1 MLAVTILG
9 NNSALPAFDRHPT
22 AQIITMEDQI
32 FLVDC
37 GEGTQMQMAKYKIR
51 RSKINHIFISHLHG
65 DHYFGL
71 IGLLTSMGLLGR
83 TQELHIHAPAALQE
97 IIGLQLKVA
106 DIHLPYPLQFHTLC
120 QSEPNQP
127 GQPQPNQPGQPPPN
141 QADQPQPDQPAVLVR
156 EARFEVSSFPVTHRI
171 ECWGFIFREVRPFRK
186 VNPEKARQHDI
197 PSSFFDRLKWGE
209 SYQKKD
215 GTIVENQW
223 VTEPASKA
231 RSYAYAADTMFDER
245 IAAYVRGV
253 DLLYH
258 ETTYLKDLEIQAG
271 RRFHSTTSQAATIAL
286 QAGVHRLL
294 IGHFSSKYE
303 KLHAF
308 EEEAREIFPNTDL
321 ALEGVTYK
329 V

>member
-22 AQIITMEDQI
+22 AQIVTMEDQI

-83 TQELHIHAPAALQE
+83 TQDLHIHAPDALQE
-97 IIGLQLKVA
+97 IIGLQLRVA
-106 DIHLPYPLQFHTLC
+106 DIHLPYLVHFDSLPQ
-120 QSEPNQP
+120 QP
-127 GQPQPNQPGQPPPN
+127 SV
-141 QADQPQPDQPAVLVR
+141 AKIPDQPAVLLR
-156 EARFEVSSFPVTHRI
+156 EARFEVSCFPVIHRI
-171 ECWGFIFREVRPFRK
+171 ECWGFIFREVRPFRR
-186 VNPEKARQHDI
+186 VNPEKARQHDV
-197 PSSFFDRLKWGE
+197 PASFFDQLKWGE

-215 GTIVENQW
+215 GTVVENEW
-223 VTEPASKA
+223 VTEPATKPK
-231 RSYAYAADTMFDER
+231 SYAYAADTMFDSR
-245 IAAYVRGV
+245 IADYVRGV

-271 RRFHSTTSQAATIAL
+271 RRFHSTTVQAATIAL
-286 QAGVHRLL
+286 QAGVQRLL

-303 KLHAF
+303 KLPAF
-308 EEEAREIFPNTDL
+308 EQEAREVFPNSDL

>member
-22 AQIITMEDQI
+22 AQIVTMEDQI

-83 TQELHIHAPAALQE
+83 TQDLHIHAPGPLQE
-97 IIGLQLKVA
+97 IIGLQLRVA
-106 DIHLPYPLQFHTLC
+106 DIHLPYLLQFNSL
-120 QSEPNQP
+120 SLPR
-127 GQPQPNQPGQPPPN
+127 
-141 QADQPQPDQPAVLVR
+141 PDQPNVLLH
-156 EARFEVSSFPVTHRI
+156 EARFEVSCFPVVHRI
-171 ECWGFIFREVRPFRK
+171 ECWGFIFREVRPPRR
-186 VNPEKARQHDI
+186 VNPEKARQHDV
-197 PSSFFDRLKWGE
+197 PASFFDRLKWGE
-209 SYQKKD
+209 SYQQKD
-215 GTIVENQW
+215 GTIVDNEL
-223 VTEPASKA
+223 VTEPAHKA
-231 RSYAYAADTMFDER
+231 RSYSYAADTMFDER

-258 ETTYLKDLEIQAG
+258 ETTYLKDLETQAG
-271 RRFHSTTSQAATIAL
+271 RRFHSTTTQAATIARE
-286 QAGVHRLL
+286 AGAHRLL

-303 KLHAF
+303 KLQAF
-308 EEEAREIFPNTDL
+308 EEEARAVFPNTDL

>member
-22 AQIITMEDQI
+22 AQVVTMEDQI

-51 RSKINHIFISHLHG
+51 RSKINYIFISHLHG

-83 TQELHIHAPAALQE
+83 TQDLHIYAPSALQD

-106 DIHLPYPLQFHTLC
+106 DIQLPYPLHFHALDT
-120 QSEPNQP
+120 EGP
-127 GQPQPNQPGQPPPN
+127 
-141 QADQPQPDQPAVLVR
+141 VLR
-156 EARFEVSSFPVTHRI
+156 EAKFEVSCFPVFHRI
-171 ECWGFIFREVRPFRK
+171 ECWGFRFREVRPFRRI
-186 VNPEKARQHDI
+186 NPEKARQYNV

-209 SYQKKD
+209 SYLRND
-215 GTIVENQW
+215 GVLVENQA
-223 VTEPASKA
+223 VTEPAAKA
-231 RSYAYAADTMFDER
+231 KSYAYAADTLFDPR
-245 IAAYVRGV
+245 IAERVRDA

-258 ETTYLKDLEIQAG
+258 ETTYLKDLGEQAG
-271 RRFHSTTSQAATIAL
+271 KRFHSTTVQAATIAL
-286 QAGVHRLL
+286 EAGVERLL

-303 KLHAF
+303 KLQAF
-308 EEEAREIFPNTDL
+308 EQEAREIFPNTDL

>member
-22 AQIITMEDQI
+22 AQVITMEDQI

-71 IGLLTSMGLLGR
+71 IGVLTSMGLLGR
-83 TQELHIHAPAALQE
+83 SQEMHVYAPPMLEE
-97 IIGLQLKVA
+97 IIALQLKVA
-106 DIHLPYPLQFHTLC
+106 DILLPYPLHFHPLTK
-120 QSEPNQP
+120 E
-127 GQPQPNQPGQPPPN
+127 G
-141 QADQPQPDQPAVLVR
+141 VIVR
-156 EARFEVSSFPVTHRI
+156 ESKFEVACFPVFHRI
-171 ECWGFIFREVRPFRK
+171 ECWGFRFREVRPFRK
-186 VNPEKARQHDI
+186 VNPEKARQYNV

-209 SYQKKD
+209 SYLDKN
-215 GTIVENQW
+215 GNLVENGW
-223 VTEPASKA
+223 VTEPANKA
-231 RSYAYAADTMFDER
+231 RSYAYAADTLFDPR
-245 IAAYVRGV
+245 IVESVKGV

-258 ETTYLKDLEIQAG
+258 ETTYLKDLEEQAG
-271 RRFHSTTSQAATIAL
+271 KRFHSTTAQAATVAA

-303 KLHAF
+303 KLQPF
-308 EEEAREIFPNTDL
+308 ETEAREIFPNTDL

-329 V
+329 A

>member
-22 AQIITMEDQI
+22 AQVVTMEDQI

-71 IGLLTSMGLLGR
+71 IGVLTSMGLLGR
-83 TQELHIHAPAALQE
+83 SQDMHIYAPPVLKD

-106 DIHLPYPLQFHTLC
+106 DIHLPYPLHFHPL
-120 QSEPNQP
+120 EKE
-127 GQPQPNQPGQPPPN
+127 G
-141 QADQPQPDQPAVLVR
+141 VLVR
-156 EARFEVSSFPVTHRI
+156 EPKFEVSCFPVYHRI
-171 ECWGFIFREVRPFRK
+171 ECWGFRFREIRPSRR
-186 VNPEKARQHDI
+186 VNPEKARQHGV

-209 SYQKKD
+209 SYLTKD
-215 GTIVENQW
+215 GQLIENSW
-223 VTEPASKA
+223 VTEPATRAK
-231 RSYAYAADTMFDER
+231 SYAYAADTLFDTR
-245 IAAYVRGV
+245 IVDSVRGV

-258 ETTYLKDLEIQAG
+258 ETTYLKDLSEQANK
-271 RRFHSTTSQAATIAL
+271 RFHSTTAQAATVAQ
-286 QAGVHRLL
+286 QAGVHRLI

-303 KLHAF
+303 KLQAF
-308 EEEAREIFPNTDL
+308 EQEAREIFPHTDL
-321 ALEGVTYK
+321 ALEGVTYWI
-329 V
+329 

>member
-22 AQIITMEDQI
+22 AQVVTMEDQI

-51 RSKINHIFISHLHG
+51 RSKINYIFISHLHG

-83 TQELHIHAPAALQE
+83 TQDLHIYAPSALQE
-97 IIGLQLKVA
+97 IIGLQLRVA
-106 DIHLPYPLQFHTLC
+106 DIHLPYLLHFHTLDTEGPIC
-120 QSEPNQP
+120 K
-127 GQPQPNQPGQPPPN
+127 
-141 QADQPQPDQPAVLVR
+141 
-156 EARFEVSSFPVTHRI
+156 EAKFEVSCFPVYHRI
-171 ECWGFIFREVRPFRK
+171 ECWGFRFREVRPFRRI
-186 VNPEKARQHDI
+186 NPEKARQFDV

-209 SYQKKD
+209 SYLRKD
-215 GTIVENQW
+215 GVLVENQA
-223 VTEPASKA
+223 VTEPAAKA
-231 RSYAYAADTMFDER
+231 RSYAYAADTLFDPRVAER
-245 IAAYVRGV
+245 VRGA

-258 ETTYLKDLEIQAG
+258 ETTYLKDLEEQAG
-271 RRFHSTTSQAATIAL
+271 KRYHSTTVQAATIAL
-286 QAGVHRLL
+286 EAGVERLL

-303 KLHAF
+303 KLQAF
-308 EEEAREIFPNTDL
+308 EQEAREIFPNTDL

>member
-22 AQIITMEDQI
+22 AQVVTMEDQI

-51 RSKINHIFISHLHG
+51 RSKINYIFISHLHG

-83 TQELHIHAPAALQE
+83 TQELHIHAPAALE
-97 IIGLQLKVA
+97 GIIGLQLKVA
-106 DIHLPYPLQFHTLC
+106 DIHLPYPLHFHSLATEGPIV
-120 QSEPNQP
+120 SETK
-127 GQPQPNQPGQPPPN
+127 
-141 QADQPQPDQPAVLVR
+141 
-156 EARFEVSSFPVTHRI
+156 FEVSCFPVYHRI
-171 ECWGFIFREVRPFRK
+171 ECWGFLFREVRPFRR
-186 VNPEKARQHDI
+186 VNPEKARQYEV

-209 SYQKKD
+209 SYLTRD
-215 GTIVENQW
+215 GVLVENQW
-223 VTEPASKA
+223 VTEPANKA
-231 RSYAYAADTMFDER
+231 KSYAYSADTLFDER
-245 IAAYVRGV
+245 VALSVRGV
-253 DLLYH
+253 DMLYH
-258 ETTYLKDLEIQAG
+258 ETTYLKDLEVQAG
-271 RRFHSTTSQAATIAL
+271 KRFHSTTTQAATIAQL
-286 QAGVHRLL
+286 AGVQRLL
-294 IGHFSSKYE
+294 VGHFSSKYE

-308 EEEAREIFPNTDL
+308 EQEAREVFPNTEL